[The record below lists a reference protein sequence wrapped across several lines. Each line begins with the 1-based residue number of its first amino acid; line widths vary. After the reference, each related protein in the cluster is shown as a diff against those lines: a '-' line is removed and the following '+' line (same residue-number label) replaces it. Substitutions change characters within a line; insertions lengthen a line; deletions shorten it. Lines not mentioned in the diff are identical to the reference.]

1 MTIARVLSIA
11 GSDPSGGAGI
21 QADLKAIA
29 ANGGYGMAAITA
41 LTAQNTLGVQGVF
54 VPPASSLAAQL
65 DSVSA
70 DVNID
75 AVKIGMLA
83 NAEVIGAVASWL
95 QRASVPH
102 VVLDPVMVATSGD
115 RLLDTAAED
124 ALRQLVARADLI
136 TPNLAELGVLLG
148 EQVAPDWAVAL
159 EQARRLAQE
168 TGVRVLAKGGHLVR
182 DPESHRA
189 NDSVPPHEQAVDA
202 LVTPDGGIV
211 EVSGQRIRTRN
222 THGTGCSLSSAIA
235 TRVARHGDWET
246 AVREAK
252 AWLTRSLAAADEL
265 EVGSGH
271 GPIHHFAGLWHGD
284 GLTP

>member
-1 MTIARVLSIA
+1 MTVARILSVA

-54 VPPASSLAAQL
+54 VPPAASTAAQL
-65 DSVSA
+65 DSVFA
-70 DVNID
+70 DVTVD

-83 NAEVIGAVASWL
+83 NAEIIEAVAERLRRTPVS
-95 QRASVPH
+95 R

-115 RLLDTAAED
+115 RLLDREAEA
-124 ALRQLVARADLI
+124 ALRSLVPLADLI
-136 TPNLAELGVLLG
+136 TPNLGELGVLVG
-148 EQVAPDWAVAL
+148 ETTALDWPTAL
-159 EQARRLAQE
+159 DQARRFARE

-182 DPESHRA
+182 DPESNA
-189 NDSVPPHEQAVDA
+189 PDTAVDA
-202 LVTPDGGIV
+202 LVSPDGEVV
-211 EVSGQRIRTRN
+211 EVSAPRIRTRN

-235 TRVARHGDWET
+235 TRVAQHGDWEA

-252 AWLTRSLAAADEL
+252 AWLTESLAAADEL

-271 GPIHHFAGLWHGD
+271 GPIHHFAGLWARA
-284 GLTP
+284 GLSP

>member
-1 MTIARVLSIA
+1 MTVARVLSIA

-54 VPPASSLAAQL
+54 VPPASSLTAQL

-70 DVNID
+70 DVTID

-83 NAEVIGAVASWL
+83 NAEVIGAVAAWL
-95 QRASVPH
+95 RRTPVPH

-124 ALRQLVARADLI
+124 ALLRLVAQADLI

-148 EQVAPDWAVAL
+148 EDVAPDWAVAL
-159 EQARRLAQE
+159 DQARRLAQE

-189 NDSVPPHEQAVDA
+189 NASAPRHEQAVDA
-202 LVTPDGGIV
+202 LVAPDGGIV
-211 EVSGQRIRTRN
+211 EVSGQRVRTRN

-235 TRVARHGDWET
+235 TRVARHGEWEA

-252 AWLTRSLAAADEL
+252 AWLTQSLAAADEL